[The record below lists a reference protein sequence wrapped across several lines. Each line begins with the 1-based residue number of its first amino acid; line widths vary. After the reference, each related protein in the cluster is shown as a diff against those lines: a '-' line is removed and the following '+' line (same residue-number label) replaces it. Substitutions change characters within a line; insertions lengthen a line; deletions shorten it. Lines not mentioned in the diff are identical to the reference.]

1 MTQESVS
8 RQGIWR
14 HIPNAISI
22 ARLCAA
28 PVLLASLFLRQV
40 DLFRWLLLACLLS
53 DILDGLIARG
63 FHLTSPLGATLDSIA
78 DILTMLLGLLGIVVF
93 QRNFVAAHS
102 TQLLLVALLYV
113 AEIAASLWRYRKVS
127 SFHTLFSRIAAYSA
141 GIFFM
146 SLFFW
151 GYHAWLFYTAM
162 GIYVVAL
169 CEEMLL
175 ISLLPQWSSDVGGLY
190 RLLSKRG
197 SDHWKSPHHPTEVE

>member
-1 MTQESVS
+1 MTQKSAVPRS
-8 RQGIWR
+8 IWR

-28 PVLLASLFLRQV
+28 PVLLASVFLHHI

-63 FHLTSPLGATLDSIA
+63 FHLTSPLGATLDSVA
-78 DILTMLLGLLGIVVF
+78 DILTMLLGLIGIAVF
-93 QRNFVAAHS
+93 QRNFVSAHS
-102 TQLLLVALLYV
+102 PQLLLVAFLYA
-113 AEIAASLWRYRKVS
+113 AEIAGSLWRYGKVS

-141 GIFFM
+141 GIFFI

-151 GYHAWLFYTAM
+151 GYHAWLFYTTM

-169 CEEMLL
+169 CEEMVL
-175 ISLLPQWSSDVGGLY
+175 IYLLPQWRSDVGGLY

-197 SDHWKSPHHPTEVE
+197 PDAWKSPQYRTEVE